1 MTYAPDRIASM
12 SFRAIA
18 LGALSALGLAAC
30 SEAPT
35 ATAEP
40 AVAAPVVDPNDC
52 EPGYACSSPLP
63 VKAVVVTMFEI
74 GEDEGDFA
82 GEFQLWKERRNLNVQ
97 IPFPHSH
104 HDLFYEEETGVL
116 VMVTG
121 IGTMKSTSSIMALG
135 LDQRF
140 DLTKAYWLVA
150 GIAGIDPEDAT
161 IGSAAWA
168 HYLVDGDLSH
178 EIDPREIPE
187 DWDYGYFARGTDGPN
202 AETPPEPTGELF
214 VLNEGLRDW
223 AYELTKDI
231 EIPESE
237 GLIAERE
244 QFTEHEMAQTSPI
257 IMKGDHV
264 AAMTFWHGEMM
275 NDWANDWVEFWTEGE
290 GTFVTSAMEDTGTL
304 QSLTYLDNI
313 GRVDVD
319 RVMVL
324 RSGSNFTMPPPGF
337 TAAEY
342 LLRENEVYSGMEAA
356 LEALYLAGTTVV
368 DEIVANW
375 DVYAD
380 EVPSAE

>member
-1 MTYAPDRIASM
+1 MTPAHHWTAP
-12 SFRAIA
+12 SFLRSAA
-18 LGALSALGLAAC
+18 LALLGFVGLAAC
-30 SEAPT
+30 GE
-35 ATAEP
+35 EP
-40 AVAAPVVDPNDC
+40 AAEMMTAAPQVVDPNDC
-52 EPGYACSSPLP
+52 QPGYACSSPIP

-74 GEDEGDFA
+74 GEDEGDVA

-104 HDLFYEEETGVL
+104 HDLFLEEETGVL

-121 IGTMKSTSSIMALG
+121 IGTMKSTASIMALG

-140 DLTKAYWLVA
+140 DLSHAYWLVA

-187 DWDYGYFARGTDGPN
+187 DWDYGYFARYTDGPN
-202 AETPPEPTGELF
+202 AAERPEPTGELF

-231 EIPESE
+231 EIPDEENLVSE
-237 GLIAERE
+237 RAM
-244 QFTEHEMAQTSPI
+244 FTEHEVARTTPKI
-257 IMKGDHV
+257 IKGDHV
-264 AAMTFWHGEMM
+264 AAMTFWHGEIM
-275 NDWANDWVEFWTEGE
+275 NDWANHWLDFWTEGE
-290 GTFVTSAMEDTGTL
+290 GEFVTSAMEDTGTL
-304 QSLTYLDNI
+304 QSLTYLDAI

-324 RSGSNFTMPPPGF
+324 RSGSNFTMPPPNF

-342 LLRENEVYSGMEAA
+342 LLRENEEYAGLEVA
-356 LEALYLAGTTVV
+356 LEALYLAGSKVV

-380 EVPSAE
+380 DIPSAE

>member
-1 MTYAPDRIASM
+1 MAP
-12 SFRAIA
+12 
-18 LGALSALGLAAC
+18 
-30 SEAPT
+30 E
-35 ATAEP
+35 
-40 AVAAPVVDPNDC
+40 VVVDPNDC
-52 EPGYACSSPLP
+52 QPGYACSDPIP

-74 GEDEGDFA
+74 GEDEGDLA

-104 HDLFYEEETGVL
+104 HDLFLEEETGIL

-121 IGTMKSTSSIMALG
+121 IGTMKSTASIMALG
-135 LDQRF
+135 LDHRF
-140 DLTKAYWLVA
+140 DLSQAYWLVA

-187 DWDYGYFARGTDGPN
+187 DWKYGYFARGTDGPN
-202 AETPPEPTGELF
+202 ATEPPEPTGELF

-244 QFTEHEMAQTSPI
+244 QFTEHEMARTSPK

-275 NDWANDWVEFWTEGE
+275 NDWANDWVKFWTEGE
-290 GTFVTSAMEDTGTL
+290 GEFVTSAMEDTGTL
-304 QSLTYLDNI
+304 QSLTYLDAI
-313 GRVDVD
+313 GRVNVD

-324 RSGSNFTMPPPGF
+324 RSGSNFSMPPPGF

-368 DEIVANW
+368 DELVTNW
-375 DVYAD
+375 DIYAD